1 MKRILPTLWPGELS
15 FLAFGKDI
23 VYPLL
28 KNYLDQIIPFKYAR
42 VERDAWWFLFQNTL
56 IKHH

>member
-42 VERDAWWFLFQNTL
+42 VERDAW
-56 IKHH
+56 